1 MMEEEQSASK
11 NKIHYNKNDIIK
23 KLNQNKK
30 YISGNTTIIR
40 WEDDMNTNTE
50 MYILKNKFNNLP
62 FIGVVNYEFKRE
74 GYCINSYLNGD
85 EYFGYYINDLR
96 NKQGLY
102 IYKPKSE
109 IGNKILRQY
118 YFGLWEND
126 YKEGRGIYL
135 WLNEI
140 RDNKNRNII
149 NNKSYNPFN
158 NFEKANF
165 YAYIGL
171 LKKNKFTKGTLLKK
185 ENDNYFV
192 FHGSLQNLKKNG
204 KNCFYYSAKLE
215 QILYGTF
222 KDDKFIDGFVGKYDD
237 NGQIKEIIKYKNKT
251 IINKD
256 KFLPNDNI
264 EELSQKLITF
274 RNIIMSKDYFGILYK
289 VFKDAIDFKNKNM
302 NNIDIFN
309 SDLYI
314 DLMDVEASYNQVSI
328 FKDIEKHIKE

>member
-1 MMEEEQSASK
+1 MEEEQSSSK

-102 IYKPKSE
+102 IYKPKFE

-302 NNIDIFN
+302 NSIDIFN

-314 DLMDVEASYNQVSI
+314 DLMDVESSYNQVSI

>member
-1 MMEEEQSASK
+1 MEEEQSSSK
-11 NKIHYNKNDIIK
+11 NKIRYNKNDIIK

-102 IYKPKSE
+102 IYKPKFE

-314 DLMDVEASYNQVSI
+314 DLMDVESSYNQVSI

>member
-1 MMEEEQSASK
+1 MEEEQSSSK

-102 IYKPKSE
+102 IYKPKFE

-215 QILYGTF
+215 HILYGTF

>member
-1 MMEEEQSASK
+1 MEEEQSSSK

-102 IYKPKSE
+102 IYKPKFE

-140 RDNKNRNII
+140 RDNINRNII

-314 DLMDVEASYNQVSI
+314 DLMDVESSYNQVSI

>member
-1 MMEEEQSASK
+1 M
-11 NKIHYNKNDIIK
+11 
-23 KLNQNKK
+23 
-30 YISGNTTIIR
+30 G
-40 WEDDMNTNTE
+40 
-50 MYILKNKFNNLP
+50 
-62 FIGVVNYEFKRE
+62 
-74 GYCINSYLNGD
+74 
-85 EYFGYYINDLR
+85 
-96 NKQGLY
+96 
-102 IYKPKSE
+102 
-109 IGNKILRQY
+109 
-118 YFGLWEND
+118 ND

-215 QILYGTF
+215 QILYGAF

-251 IINKD
+251 TINKD

>member
-1 MMEEEQSASK
+1 MEEEQSSSK

-102 IYKPKSE
+102 IYKPKFE

-237 NGQIKEIIKYKNKT
+237 NGQIKDIIKYKNKT

-314 DLMDVEASYNQVSI
+314 DLMDVESSYNQVSI

>member
-1 MMEEEQSASK
+1 MEEEQSSSK

-30 YISGNTTIIR
+30 YISGNTTIIL

-102 IYKPKSE
+102 IYKPKFE
-109 IGNKILRQY
+109 ISNKILRQY

-140 RDNKNRNII
+140 RDNRNRNII

-215 QILYGTF
+215 QILYGAF

>member
-1 MMEEEQSASK
+1 MEEEQSSSK

-102 IYKPKSE
+102 IYKPKFE

-140 RDNKNRNII
+140 RDNRNRNII

-158 NFEKANF
+158 YFEKANF

-302 NNIDIFN
+302 NIIDIFN

>member
-1 MMEEEQSASK
+1 MEEEQSSSK

-140 RDNKNRNII
+140 RDNRNRNII

-222 KDDKFIDGFVGKYDD
+222 KDDKFIEGFVGKYDD

>member
-1 MMEEEQSASK
+1 MEEEQSSSK

-30 YISGNTTIIR
+30 YISGNTTIIL

-102 IYKPKSE
+102 IYKPKFE

-215 QILYGTF
+215 QILYGAF

>member
-1 MMEEEQSASK
+1 MEEEQSSSK

-102 IYKPKSE
+102 IYKPKFE

-140 RDNKNRNII
+140 RDNRNRNII

-222 KDDKFIDGFVGKYDD
+222 KDDKFIEGFVGKYDD
-237 NGQIKEIIKYKNKT
+237 NGQIKEIIKYKNNT

-274 RNIIMSKDYFGILYK
+274 RNIIMSRDYFGILYK

-314 DLMDVEASYNQVSI
+314 DLMDVESSYNQVSI